1 MSPVGAGMEGVC
13 VCVCVCV
20 GIEDAAKSWA
30 ISRAP
35 EDELEAVSVAY
46 LSRDKST
53 PQRWFFNTH

>member
-1 MSPVGAGMEGVC
+1 MC

-30 ISRAP
+30 ISRHQKMQ
-35 EDELEAVSVAY
+35 LEAVNVAY

-53 PQRWFFNTH
+53 PSEVIFQHQDFLQLGSMA

>member
-1 MSPVGAGMEGVC
+1 MEGVCVC